1 MALLEVKV
9 PVGLTDWIG
18 TGGATGIIAAVLY
31 AILRGHLVPRRV
43 VEDMR
48 SDKDKQIAELGQV
61 IDLWRSAALAK
72 DEALREFIPM
82 LTEITE
88 NDKVILKLLG
98 ALRAAADRRSE
109 ETL

>member
-1 MALLEVKV
+1 VF
-9 PVGLTDWIG
+9 TSISDWAGSGVLG
-18 TGGATGIIAAVLY
+18 TIVATFIY
-31 AILRGHLVPRRV
+31 AILRGHLVPRRT
-43 VEDMR
+43 VEDLR

-98 ALRAAADRRSE
+98 TLRAVADKRSE
-109 ETL
+109 ESL